1 VTIQD
6 AVAGLKDLT
15 EFKALVGFIK
25 EQKESCLVDFMDY
38 QHIDSPEKLA
48 RLSGEIA
55 AFHRIITLLDE
66 KDDDNSAS
74 AI

>member
-1 VTIQD
+1 MTIQD

-15 EFKALVGFIK
+15 EYKAIIEFIK

-66 KDDDNSAS
+66 KDDDHSAS
-74 AI
+74 KI

>member
-1 VTIQD
+1 MTIQD

-15 EFKALVGFIK
+15 EFKAVINFIK

-66 KDDDNSAS
+66 KDDDNLPSAV
-74 AI
+74 

>member
-1 VTIQD
+1 MTIQD

-15 EFKALVGFIK
+15 EFKAVINFIK

-66 KDDDNSAS
+66 KDDNNPPSK
-74 AI
+74 I

>member
-1 VTIQD
+1 MTIQD

-15 EFKALVGFIK
+15 EYKAIIEFIK

-66 KDDDNSAS
+66 KDDNNPPSK
-74 AI
+74 I

>member
-1 VTIQD
+1 MTIQD

-15 EFKALVGFIK
+15 EFKAVINFIK

-66 KDDDNSAS
+66 TDDRDSPS
-74 AI
+74 KI

>member
-15 EFKALVGFIK
+15 EFKALVEFIK

-55 AFHRIITLLDE
+55 AFHRIIALIDE
-66 KDDDNSAS
+66 KDD
-74 AI
+74 

>member
-15 EFKALVGFIK
+15 EFKAVINFIK

-66 KDDDNSAS
+66 KDDDNSPS
-74 AI
+74 AV

>member
-1 VTIQD
+1 MTIQD
-6 AVAGLKDLT
+6 AVAGLKDQT
-15 EFKALVGFIK
+15 EYKAIIEFIK

-66 KDDDNSAS
+66 KDDDHSAS
-74 AI
+74 KI

>member
-1 VTIQD
+1 MTIQD

-15 EFKALVGFIK
+15 EFKALVEFIK

-55 AFHRIITLLDE
+55 AFHRIITLIDE
-66 KDDDNSAS
+66 KDDWDPSS
-74 AI
+74 EI

>member
-1 VTIQD
+1 MTIQD

-15 EFKALVGFIK
+15 EFKALVEFIK

-55 AFHRIITLLDE
+55 AFHRIIALIDE
-66 KDDDNSAS
+66 KDD
-74 AI
+74 

>member
-15 EFKALVGFIK
+15 EYKAIIEFIK

-66 KDDDNSAS
+66 KDDDHSAS
-74 AI
+74 KI

>member
-1 VTIQD
+1 MTIQD

-15 EFKALVGFIK
+15 EFKALVEFIK

-66 KDDDNSAS
+66 KDDDHSAS
-74 AI
+74 KI

>member
-1 VTIQD
+1 MTIQD

-15 EFKALVGFIK
+15 EFKAVINFIK

-55 AFHRIITLLDE
+55 AFHRLITLLDE
-66 KDDDNSAS
+66 KADDNSAS
-74 AI
+74 AV